1 MSHGLRQVIHWT
13 PRVLGVI
20 FALFLALFS
29 FDVFDMGLGP
39 LEALGAFLIH
49 SLPTFGLLAAVA
61 LGWRRPLAGG
71 LLFLGWGVFYVF
83 AMGGGDW
90 IAYALIG
97 ALPALIGL
105 LFIAD
110 HFARRPPAPHGPPA
124 AAT

>member
-1 MSHGLRQVIHWT
+1 MSHGLRQAIHWT
-13 PRVLGVI
+13 PRVLGLL

-61 LGWRRPLAGG
+61 LGWRWPLAGG
-71 LLFLGWGVFYVF
+71 LLFVAWGLFYVLM
-83 AMGGGDW
+83 MGGGDW

-105 LFIAD
+105 LFVAD
-110 HFARRPPAPHGPPA
+110 HFLRPHAPHGPPA
-124 AAT
+124 AAM

>member
-1 MSHGLRQVIHWT
+1 MSHGLRQAVHWA

-20 FALFLALFS
+20 FALFLSLFS
-29 FDVFDMGLGP
+29 FDVFGMGLSP

-49 SLPTFGLLAAVA
+49 SLPTLGLLAAVA
-61 LGWRRPLAGG
+61 LGWRWPLAGG
-71 LLFLGWGVFYVF
+71 LLFVAWGLFYVL
-83 AMGGGDW
+83 AMGGFDW

-97 ALPALIGL
+97 VLPMLIGL

-110 HFARRPPAPHGPPA
+110 HLLRPRAPHGPPA

>member
-1 MSHGLRQVIHWT
+1 MSHGLRQAIHWT
-13 PRVLGVI
+13 PRVLGVS

-29 FDVFDMGLGP
+29 FDVFDMGLSP

-61 LGWRRPLAGG
+61 LGWRWPLVGG
-71 LLFLGWGVFYVF
+71 LLFAAWGIFYMAQGVY
-83 AMGGGDW
+83 GDW
-90 IAYALIG
+90 VGFTLIG
-97 ALPALIGL
+97 VLPALIGL

-110 HFARRPPAPHGPPA
+110 HFLRPRAPHGPPA